1 MRFIVILASFPTPK
15 GRRLNTKQRDV
26 RHIRWEAWLST
37 KVTAFASHS
46 DLAHERPETGLW
58 GWHLTLNGALIS
70 AKDLQDSSS
79 PRARPGGNMNAAFK
93 PSRWILSTALFAL
106 SLTIPGNLPA
116 QAPAPANAPAPA
128 PAATSPSAQPAAS
141 AQRQPTDEQ
150 VGDSLTAHQH
160 YQAAIAAYSKA
171 PEMTADIWNKMGIDY
186 QMMFNSKDASRC
198 YKESLK
204 LEPRNPQVLNNLG
217 TVFASTK
224 DFSSADHLYRKALK
238 IDPHSALI
246 LKNLGTNLLAQH
258 KYDRGWA
265 AYQQALAIDPHIFS
279 DNGSPSVQD
288 PSSVQARGAMNY
300 YMAAGCARA
309 GYADCALQYLRM
321 ALDEG
326 FTTRK
331 KVANDSEFAS
341 LHDNPDFK
349 KLLEEQQ
356 QRTQ

>member
-1 MRFIVILASFPTPK
+1 
-15 GRRLNTKQRDV
+15 
-26 RHIRWEAWLST
+26 
-37 KVTAFASHS
+37 
-46 DLAHERPETGLW
+46 
-58 GWHLTLNGALIS
+58 
-70 AKDLQDSSS
+70 
-79 PRARPGGNMNAAFK
+79 MNAVFK
-93 PSRWILSTALFAL
+93 PNRLILFTTLFAL
-106 SLTIPGNLPA
+106 SFAIPRNLPA
-116 QAPAPANAPAPA
+116 QAPSQANAPAQA
-128 PAATSPSAQPAAS
+128 PAAVPPAGEPAT
-141 AQRQPTDEQ
+141 AATKQPTDEEI
-150 VGDSLTAHQH
+150 GDSLTGHQR
-160 YQAAIAAYSKA
+160 YQAAIAAYAKS

-186 QMMFNSKDASRC
+186 QMMFNSKDAARC

-224 DFSSADHLYRKALK
+224 DYSSAERLYRKALK
-238 IDPHSALI
+238 LDPHSALI
-246 LKNLGTNLLAQH
+246 LKNLGTNLLAEH
-258 KYDRGWA
+258 RYDKGWA

-279 DNGSPSVQD
+279 DNDSPSVQD
-288 PSSVQARGAMNY
+288 PSSVQERGAMNY

-341 LHDNPDFK
+341 LHDNPAFK